1 MEIIVKI
8 LIGIVAFIHIG
19 FLIMQMFLWDRPFV
33 QDNLLK
39 GFTSEEIARI
49 LSHNQGLYNGFLA
62 AGLIWVLFI
71 PQIPQVEPSSILSF
85 FLICI
90 VIAGIYGSITLKR
103 VTAFLLQSLP
113 AALVLLLLW
122 LPKG

>member
-8 LIGIVAFIHIG
+8 LIGVVAFIHVG
-19 FLIMQMFLWDRPFV
+19 FFIMQMFLWDKPFV
-33 QDNLLK
+33 QDKILK
-39 GFTSEEIARI
+39 GFTSAEIATI
-49 LSHNQGLYNGFLA
+49 LAHNQGLYNGFLA

-71 PQIPQVEPSSILSF
+71 SQIPQVEPTWILNF

-113 AALVLLLLW
+113 AALALLLLW